1 MLTAP
6 EFNKKQI
13 LWVFSNE
20 GDKLSF
26 HNDNL
31 VVKNKECDI
40 KFQLTCYRIYM
51 IFVVGHTVVT
61 SELIKN
67 SQKFGFAICLM
78 TPTLKLYQ
86 IIGGYTEG
94 NTMLIKRQY
103 QYSDLDIGVH
113 IIKNKIY
120 NQRAVLKN
128 FRYKSQLIL
137 ESIEKM
143 GEYIEKLNTPKLSLT
158 EIMGIEGIA
167 SKVYF
172 THIFNN
178 TERSGRKP
186 RIKNDYVNAT
196 LDIGYN
202 ILFNIIDALL
212 ASYGFDRYVG
222 VLHKCFYMRKSLVC
236 DIIEPF
242 RPIIDKKIRK
252 AISLNQCKKEDFKI
266 LNNAYLLEWKE
277 NTKYVKFILESILE
291 YKENIFYYVQ
301 GYYRAFMKGKNAE
314 DFPVFYIDKV

>member
-1 MLTAP
+1 
-6 EFNKKQI
+6 
-13 LWVFSNE
+13 
-20 GDKLSF
+20 
-26 HNDNL
+26 
-31 VVKNKECDI
+31 
-40 KFQLTCYRIYM
+40 M

-158 EIMGIEGIA
+158 EIMGIEGVA

-178 TERSGRKP
+178 TEWSGRKP